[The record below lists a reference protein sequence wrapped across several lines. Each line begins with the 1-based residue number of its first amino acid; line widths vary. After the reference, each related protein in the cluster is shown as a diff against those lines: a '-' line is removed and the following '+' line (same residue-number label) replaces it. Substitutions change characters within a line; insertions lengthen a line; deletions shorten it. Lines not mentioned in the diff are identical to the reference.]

1 MRNIMFSQSFSAYIF
16 CLIMD
21 VHTQAVYLPYQK

>member
-1 MRNIMFSQSFSAYIF
+1 MMFLMFSQSFSAYIF